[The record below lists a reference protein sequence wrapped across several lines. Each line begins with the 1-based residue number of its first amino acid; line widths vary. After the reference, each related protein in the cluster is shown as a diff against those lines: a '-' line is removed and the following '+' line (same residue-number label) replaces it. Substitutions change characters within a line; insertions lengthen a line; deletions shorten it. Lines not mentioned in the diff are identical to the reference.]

1 VVVKRLVLGA
11 FWLVLLVLAVL
22 FRHEAP
28 GALPAVLA
36 GGLILLGSGTVV
48 RAVEKRKNRSP
59 DR

>member
-1 VVVKRLVLGA
+1 MKRLLLGA
-11 FWLVLLVLAVL
+11 FWLVLLILAVV

-36 GGLILLGSGTVV
+36 GGLILLGAGTVM

-59 DR
+59 GR

>member
-1 VVVKRLVLGA
+1 MKRLLLGA
-11 FWLVLLVLAVL
+11 FWLVLLVLAVV
-22 FRHEAP
+22 FRDEAP

-36 GGLILLGSGTVV
+36 GGLVLLGAGTVM